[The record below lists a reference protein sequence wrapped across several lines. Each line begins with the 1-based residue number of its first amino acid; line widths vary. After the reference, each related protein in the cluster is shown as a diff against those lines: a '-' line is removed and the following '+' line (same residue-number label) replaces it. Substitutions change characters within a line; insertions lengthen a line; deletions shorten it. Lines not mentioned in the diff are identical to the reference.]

1 MRERMLGICVAVVV
15 AMVFTGCQQPQEAP
29 SQQQAR
35 LLAAQDADL
44 QKQLAARQAEIATL
58 QQKHAKELRQ
68 RDLELLQCRARID
81 ALQKD
86 LEKGIDERV
95 KSVTATVMDENAKL
109 RQEVEQLKA
118 QSREAQSAPA
128 KENKCTICPC
138 VSRASRPWRQVQS
151 VHGPSWTRWTHGTNA
166 DATLPRRHRP
176 F

>member
-1 MRERMLGICVAVVV
+1 MGNRIFGFAAALLVVV
-15 AMVFTGCQQPQEAP
+15 VFAGCQQPQAANQPQEAP

-44 QKQLAARQAEIATL
+44 QKQLAARQAEIETL
-58 QQKHAKELRQ
+58 QKTHAKELRQ

-95 KSVTATVMDENAKL
+95 KSVTAAVMDENAKL

-118 QSREAQSAPA
+118 QIEKLKTAPA
-128 KENKCTICPC
+128 KEG
-138 VSRASRPWRQVQS
+138 S
-151 VHGPSWTRWTHGTNA
+151 
-166 DATLPRRHRP
+166 
-176 F
+176 

>member
-1 MRERMLGICVAVVV
+1 MRERTARCRARRLIV
-15 AMVFTGCQQPQEAP
+15 AMFFAGCQQPQEAP

-68 RDLELLQCRARID
+68 RDQELLQCRARID

-95 KSVTATVMDENAKL
+95 KSVTATVLDENAKL
-109 RQEVEQLKA
+109 RQEIEQLKA
-118 QSREAQSAPA
+118 QIEKLKAAPA
-128 KENKCTICPC
+128 KDG
-138 VSRASRPWRQVQS
+138 Q
-151 VHGPSWTRWTHGTNA
+151 
-166 DATLPRRHRP
+166 
-176 F
+176 